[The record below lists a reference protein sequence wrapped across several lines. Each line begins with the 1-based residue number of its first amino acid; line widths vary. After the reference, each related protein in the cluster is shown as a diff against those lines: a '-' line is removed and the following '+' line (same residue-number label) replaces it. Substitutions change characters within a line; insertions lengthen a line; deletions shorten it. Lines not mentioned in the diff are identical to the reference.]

1 MSYADLV
8 KQLHLVLI
16 GKYFG
21 FANVSSNKPHW
32 CFIRVHN
39 TTVQNWGYHNNA
51 QNQRTYH
58 IFLFHGSI
66 LYMPTC
72 KFRWHRKSLSFSER
86 SVPPLMFQWLILTQP
101 MLLSPI
107 DCLELHCLL
116 CLLDYLVQSVAYSEG
131 IVHLTYKVK
140 LL

>member
-58 IFLFHGSI
+58 IFLFHGSR
-66 LYMPTC
+66 LYTPTC

-101 MLLSPI
+101 MLFKSHRLLGAPLPSLFAWLPCEVC
-107 DCLELHCLL
+107 CLP
-116 CLLDYLVQSVAYSEG
+116 EG
-131 IVHLTYKVK
+131 IVHLTYKVE